1 MQNDDDAEEWGSQ
14 SWLRPARAHQKSRL
28 KRRLRAGLPAPQ
40 SSIAATK
47 TGPTWASAA
56 DQGVRPTNRRR
67 LQRVSG
73 LVVPPPLT
81 IPFGGLTIKSRA
93 LDSNRKRRLLV
104 GVRRCVPGLCNLG
117 IVPAETQLQRD
128 GAALGQAR
136 NLADYMHGGVGGIV
150 PDQPGGDGSK
160 RQWQQVRAVEQIVA
174 TVCGA
179 MC

>member
-1 MQNDDDAEEWGSQ
+1 MAIG
-14 SWLRPARAHQKSRL
+14 A
-28 KRRLRAGLPAPQ
+28 KRGRVNNPPMAGCHPAPQ

-128 GAALGQAR
+128 GAALGDR
-136 NLADYMHGGVGGIV
+136 KNLADYMHGGVGG
-150 PDQPGGDGSK
+150 
-160 RQWQQVRAVEQIVA
+160 
-174 TVCGA
+174 
-179 MC
+179 